1 MGNLQAILN
10 GATMVDVFLDGS
22 KLSSSSGSTESLP
35 GFSGALY
42 KKCLLKAVGSTIG
55 HVIEIDENTDNG
67 APGRFARMTVNV
79 DLRQPLVSKIRIEGK
94 VCPEVRRENPTSHDD
109 EANIVVQN
117 LALEVL
123 DRRGKVESCGS
134 WMIVARKPRHPLRK
148 NEIRE
153 NNVIGESNKKTI
165 VQGSHFQFIADLKE
179 TDSAPITNFTEVSK
193 SIGTGQLTS
202 FNVGTGLR
210 PKTNGVSW
218 ASFVNEA
225 VENVGEKQKENGGV
239 LRNNRII

>member
-67 APGRFARMTVNV
+67 APGRFA
-79 DLRQPLVSKIRIEGK
+79 Q

-123 DRRGKVESCGS
+123 DRRGKVESSGS

-153 NNVIGESNKKTI
+153 NNVIGE
-165 VQGSHFQFIADLKE
+165 G
-179 TDSAPITNFTEVSK
+179 
-193 SIGTGQLTS
+193 
-202 FNVGTGLR
+202 
-210 PKTNGVSW
+210 
-218 ASFVNEA
+218 
-225 VENVGEKQKENGGV
+225 
-239 LRNNRII
+239 